1 MPRGAKTNV
10 VELEELGGQSLGQIP
25 LDSSLL
31 ASKKLSHFLQG
42 SCSQAM
48 KAVVGEERKVEELG
62 AECSWADDMAE
73 RIIGSAPL
81 AALHRVWG
89 V

>member
-1 MPRGAKTNV
+1 
-10 VELEELGGQSLGQIP
+10 
-25 LDSSLL
+25 
-31 ASKKLSHFLQG
+31 
-42 SCSQAM
+42 M
-48 KAVVGEERKVEELG
+48 KAVVLGEERKVEELG

-73 RIIGSAPL
+73 RINGSAPL